1 MKNKIPG
8 LYIWT
13 PIIGIA
19 VLILVLISATKVYL
33 DKTVEILIGLLS
45 FFGTAWLGL
54 ITLYQ
59 NHVFKTYAEE
69 NDRKK
74 REQDLII
81 QTTPHVFFYGARSA
95 FFVDFLVKKG
105 ENVLSLNRKV
115 GYIGDYLDF
124 DLLLKCD
131 PKNQL
136 TSIMYKRARVELYK
150 EEAEDKHRY
159 DFVES
164 YKLLNHDM
172 IGGGVQL
179 FNEGEYVSRL
189 KLCLDKDFYELASQN
204 NLLTLTLVY
213 QVENLFNV
221 SYEGEIQI
229 SFDINCEQ
237 KGKEWHQVLEDNTF
251 EVRTN
256 KIYKKPYVKKSICNI
271 NVL

>member
-1 MKNKIPG
+1 MKKKFPWF
-8 LYIWT
+8 YIWF
-13 PIIGIA
+13 PVICI
-19 VLILVLISATKVYL
+19 VLFCVFFCAAKKEYP
-33 DKTVEILIGLLS
+33 DKEVEILIGLLS
-45 FFGTAWLGL
+45 FFGAAWLGVVS
-54 ITLYQ
+54 LYQ

-81 QTTPHVFFYGARSA
+81 QTTPHVVFYGARST

-115 GYIGDYLDF
+115 GYISNYLDF

-131 PKNQL
+131 SKNQL
-136 TSIMYKRARVELYK
+136 TTITYKRARVELYK
-150 EEAEDKHRY
+150 EDTEDKHRY

-164 YKLLNHDM
+164 YELLNHDM

-179 FNEGEYVSRL
+179 LSEGEYVSRL
-189 KLCLDKDFYELASQN
+189 KLCLDKAFYELAFQN
-204 NLLTLTLVY
+204 QLLTLRLVY

-229 SFDINCEQ
+229 SFNINCEQ

-251 EVRTN
+251 EARTN
-256 KIYKKPYVKKSICNI
+256 KIYKKPYVKRY
-271 NVL
+271 